1 MRHRLCFA
9 FALSL
14 TITAGCV
21 DVDDDPSLATS
32 EGEVIGGDPVNP
44 ENTGLPML
52 SNGCSGLLLENDWLL
67 TAAHCVESW
76 IDHAFSGNGQTYAV
90 FPQGASHPNAIVA
103 DHATDRVVVGGSAAG
118 QFALARL
125 RNTGILDV
133 SFGATGRVVTDI
145 STATTLEAITSLAID
160 SQGRIVAAGHATKAD
175 GNKVIAVAR
184 YTAAG
189 VLDTS
194 FSGDGKLTTDI
205 ALAESE
211 HAAAVVIDAADRIL
225 VGGNVWIDNPD
236 PTNGGG
242 SGDSQ
247 FVVLRYTAAGVLDTS
262 YNGDGIVIVEISG
275 SDWDYLHDLALDG
288 NGRVIAA
295 GTSNGKMGLARFT
308 TSGYLDTSF
317 STDGKVQQGFGS
329 YTTYINGVA
338 IAADNKIVVTGRGSA
353 GGDGMLVGRVTTTG
367 ALDTT
372 FSGDGKLMF
381 DHLGEIDSPTNVF
394 VHDGKIIVVTRRYVA
409 RFLDTG
415 AIDSSYGEGG
425 VAALPGFSGH
435 QATIEPD
442 GALIVAGSASG
453 PATMRVS
460 ASGAEDLNYGRPSI
474 GLPTAQ
480 PYNHIRS
487 VGRDAAGRVYIAGWV
502 STQLGG
508 QVRDWMV
515 GRLQAPGNSPETTNS
530 DTADQT
536 AFITLQGADEPP
548 IEEGVLAISLSHGV
562 VQFGTWEPGS
572 QATAELG
579 TISYENN
586 LGTGAA
592 WSASMVAC
600 SFYSA
605 AVDDYLFV
613 DSMRLTPGLFVSTG
627 LTAGQP
633 GELEMENPDIC
644 YRSAPR
650 TMATAPGAAQGT
662 FTQSGSTLRI
672 DVPANQPTG
681 TYQGYLQYTLLG

>member
-1 MRHRLCFA
+1 MRHRPCLA

-247 FVVLRYTAAGVLDTS
+247 FVVLRYTAAGALDTS

-372 FSGDGKLMF
+372 FSGDGWREIPLPMGSNF
-381 DHLGEIDSPTNVF
+381 LDADGERVVVDA
-394 VHDGKIIVVTRRYVA
+394 DGRIVVAGRIYDFSTQAWVVA
-409 RFLDTG
+409 RL
-415 AIDSSYGEGG
+415 A
-425 VAALPGFSGH
+425 
-435 QATIEPD
+435 PD
-442 GALIVAGSASG
+442 GGIDTSFDVEGSI
-453 PATMRVS
+453 
-460 ASGAEDLNYGRPSI
+460 YGYLAHAD
-474 GLPTAQ
+474 G
-480 PYNHIRS
+480 RS
-487 VGRDAAGRVYIAGWV
+487 
-502 STQLGG
+502 
-508 QVRDWMV
+508 
-515 GRLQAPGNSPETTNS
+515 
-530 DTADQT
+530 
-536 AFITLQGADEPP
+536 
-548 IEEGVLAISLSHGV
+548 
-562 VQFGTWEPGS
+562 
-572 QATAELG
+572 
-579 TISYENN
+579 
-586 LGTGAA
+586 
-592 WSASMVAC
+592 
-600 SFYSA
+600 YSA
-605 AVDDYLFV
+605 AAVDVALDRDGDIYLALEASTPSGVMGVAHITADHLLVPAWSGLSATMGTQTAAAATVYRHDALDVALVQLATPMRMNGSTAGYRYAGDYTAAPSTLVGKTLDCYGYGRSTYDGGGGTLRSADLKVTSATTKHYKLEPNASGQALWLGDSGGPCFV
-613 DSMRLTPGLFVSTG
+613 DNGTRWVLAGVTSLAWSNPTTKKV
-627 LTAGQP
+627 TADEQVAA
-633 GELEMENPDIC
+633 
-644 YRSAPR
+644 SAFGVWS
-650 TMATAPGAAQGT
+650 AW
-662 FTQSGSTLRI
+662 LR
-672 DVPANQPTG
+672 
-681 TYQGYLQYTLLG
+681 YLN